1 MTQPA
6 PPPVKKGPKL
16 CGHATKDKYGNP
28 TFCEEKVLKEEG
40 RILPCKNKAHH
51 TVKIKTGFC
60 GVGHCEGTKP
70 KNWRGDAMPTCTFW
84 QTCGCDCHVTYD
96 KMFSM
101 SNMER
106 QAVDNSGFVPDR
118 GDFKPIEIIVR
129 ETPSPLSNAPITT
142 DGPVY
147 ESPAPGVVPAV
158 LARSFAPTPTGR
170 AARGEL
176 EYDVK
181 RAVDTFI
188 IEEEDGYCT
197 PVWIATEI
205 GKFKGFAPP
214 STGAV
219 TAVLERWVTYGFAEL
234 AKKPTRFVRYT
245 DEGVAIGLEAMRDRF
260 KRRTKMQQTA
270 AKLGR
275 RT

>member
-1 MTQPA
+1 M
-6 PPPVKKGPKL
+6 KKEVKL
-16 CGHATKDKYGNP
+16 CGAIVKDSHGNLDTCTEP
-28 TFCEEKVLKEEG
+28 VRQEQG
-40 RILPCKNKAHH
+40 RNLPCRGRQYHMSK
-51 TVKIKTGFC
+51 VRTGYC
-60 GVGHCEGTKP
+60 MIGSCEGTKP
-70 KNWRGDAMPTCTFW
+70 KSYLGHPMPTCTFW
-84 QTCGCDCHVTYD
+84 RTCPCKCHKVYD
-96 KMFSM
+96 RMFAESGM
-101 SNMER
+101 DR
-106 QAVDNSGFVPDR
+106 QAVDNSGYTVDR
-118 GDFKPIEIIVR
+118 GGFLPIEIVVR
-129 ETPSPLSNAPITT
+129 ETPSVLSSAPVAT

-147 ESPAPGVVPAV
+147 ESPAPGLVPAV

-188 IEEEDGYCT
+188 IEQEDGYCT

-205 GKFKGFAPP
+205 GKFKGYAPP

-219 TAVLERWVTYGFAEL
+219 TAVLERWVAYGFAEI

-245 DEGVAIGLEAMRDRF
+245 DEGVKMGLEALRDRH
-260 KRRTKMQQTA
+260 KRRSKMAQTA

-275 RT
+275 R

>member
-1 MTQPA
+1 
-6 PPPVKKGPKL
+6 VKKE
-16 CGHATKDKYGNP
+16 D
-28 TFCEEKVLKEEG
+28 G
-40 RILPCKNKAHH
+40 RNLPCPDRGHH
-51 TVKIKTGFC
+51 TVKKKTGFC
-60 GVGHCEGTKP
+60 SIHHCEGTKP
-70 KNWRGDAMPTCTFW
+70 KSQTGKPMPTCTFW
-84 QTCGCDCHVTYD
+84 QTCGCACHLTYD

-101 SNMER
+101 SGMER

-118 GDFKPIEIIVR
+118 GGFAPIEIIVR
-129 ETPSPLSNAPITT
+129 ETPSVLSNVPATS

-158 LARSFAPTPTGR
+158 LARSFAPTASGR

-197 PVWIATEI
+197 PVWIAAEI
-205 GKFKGFAPP
+205 GKYKGIDPP

-219 TAVLERWVTYGFAEL
+219 TAVLERWANYGFAEL
-234 AKKPTRFVRYT
+234 AKKPTRFVKYT
-245 DEGVAIGLEAMRDRF
+245 DEGVSLGLEALKDRF
-260 KRRTKMQQTA
+260 KRKTKMQQTA
-270 AKLGR
+270 VKLGR
-275 RT
+275 RS